1 MSNHKAA
8 AAPQSSTMPAN
19 PFLAAGD
26 WTKPMMDVPA
36 KLQEEAMSFAARR
49 LRAQAEFLEGLA
61 ACRSPADLMER
72 QGQFLRSAM
81 EAYSAEAGRSWK
93 LMQAPGA

>member
-8 AAPQSSTMPAN
+8 AAPQTSTMPAN

-26 WTKPMMDVPA
+26 WTKPLMDVPA
-36 KLQEEAMSFAARR
+36 KLQEEAMSFAAQR

-93 LMQAPGA
+93 LMQGPGA

>member
-8 AAPQSSTMPAN
+8 AAPQTSATPAN

-36 KLQEEAMSFAARR
+36 KLQEEAMSFAAQR

-61 ACRSPADLMER
+61 GCRSPAEMMER
-72 QGQFLRSAM
+72 QSQFLRSAM

-93 LMQAPGA
+93 LLQGPGN